1 MIRSLL
7 IIIII
12 MIGWSSPEIRGIT
25 ANSLRF
31 AADFIEPQDNSNNN
45 PETIEITNPFYKST
59 E

>member
-1 MIRSLL
+1 
-7 IIIII
+7 